1 MSVLR
6 VVDCTRKLLSV
17 KVETLKNEQKVS
29 VRVGINKEW
38 RLIFNSLSLQLLLDP
53 INEKKVTTVLAFG
66 NSTLSSILLFSLVF
80 LVLSCLRAP
89 SNCLEEQKLSGI
101 FYNLKTTK
109 NI

>member
-6 VVDCTRKLLSV
+6 VVDYTRKLLSV

-29 VRVGINKEW
+29 VRVD
-38 RLIFNSLSLQLLLDP
+38 SLSLQLLLDP
-53 INEKKVTTVLAFG
+53 INERRLLRYLAFG
-66 NSTLSSILLFSLVF
+66 NATLTSILLFSLVF

-89 SNCLEEQKLSGI
+89 SDCLEKQKLSGL

>member
-29 VRVGINKEW
+29 VRVGINQEL

-53 INEKKVTTVLAFG
+53 RRKKVTTVLAFG

-89 SNCLEEQKLSGI
+89 SDFLEKQKLSGI